1 MNKNNIPE
9 LFAIWLEEL
18 GYTPVYQ
25 DLIPEYRRHFI
36 LGRERIKIQSGDN
49 IIIFYNVLLPEQHWR
64 IGFCYAST
72 EDDMIIDFADP
83 ECFNKIL
90 TRFSL

>member
-1 MNKNNIPE
+1 MNKSDIPK

-18 GYTPVYQ
+18 GYAPVHQ
-25 DLIPEYRRHFI
+25 VIPKHRRHFT
-36 LGRERIKIQSGDN
+36 LGRKHIKIKN
-49 IIIFYNVLLPEQHWR
+49 EEHIIMFYNVILPEQHWR
-64 IGFCYAST
+64 IGFWHASA

-83 ECFNKIL
+83 ECFDKIL